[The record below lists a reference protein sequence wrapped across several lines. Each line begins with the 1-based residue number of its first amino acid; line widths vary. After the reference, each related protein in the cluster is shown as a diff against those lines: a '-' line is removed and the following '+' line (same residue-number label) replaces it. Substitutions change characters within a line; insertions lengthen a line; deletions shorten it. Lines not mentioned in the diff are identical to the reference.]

1 MIFRSIKLGSRTCI
15 CEQLYFFNLS
25 FYIKVLINISLYSC
39 MLKFVF
45 FIKQTVQEMDNTEKL
60 INLNLKYLSMKKIE
74 KKNDRVTSA
83 KYNIFIW
90 YMSKVNRTLIV
101 RLICKLLRN
110 VFPVSSHCDLQSA
123 SPSSGILLREGFPH
137 FRPNPYTLVIN
148 ECRIQNNKQLTNIIS
163 TSWLCLWT

>member
-1 MIFRSIKLGSRTCI
+1 MIFRFIKIQSCTCI
-15 CEQLYFFNLS
+15 CEQLYFFHLS

-45 FIKQTVQEMDNTEKL
+45 FIKQIVKEIDNTKKL
-60 INLNLKYLSMKKIE
+60 INLNIKYLSMKKIE

-83 KYNIFIW
+83 KSNILIW

-101 RLICKLLRN
+101 RLRCMLLRN

-123 SPSSGILLREGFPH
+123 SPSSGIPHREGFPH
-137 FRPNPYTLVIN
+137 FHPNPYTLVIN
-148 ECRIQNNKQLTNIIS
+148 ECKN
-163 TSWLCLWT
+163 